1 MHKLIGSIPR
11 VSDSA
16 GLGRNQESVFL
27 ISSQVM
33 LMLLVLGPELRISA
47 LDQSSQSWLSLDS
60 PGDIIKL
67 QLPGA
72 PH

>member
-1 MHKLIGSIPR
+1 M
-11 VSDSA
+11 
-16 GLGRNQESVFL
+16 FL
-27 ISSQVM
+27 VP
-33 LMLLVLGPELRISA
+33 GPELRIFA
-47 LDQSSQSWLSLDS
+47 LEQGSQSWLPLDS